1 MKPISSTSLNKY
13 NNNLSI
19 WIDVMRA
26 LAAQAVVLGH
36 LHQILF
42 IKKATNNEGEFNL
55 LIKNIIFTLSS
66 VSHEAVVVFF
76 IISGYLVGGRVIKDS
91 INKSFYFKSFIEN
104 RMTRLLIVLIPALF
118 LTALFDFVSFNDAD
132 GMGVLNSRQ
141 HFYPQWWLEVNTFG
155 LQAFITNLSFLQMIL
170 GFQFG
175 TNLSLWSL
183 SNEFWYYL
191 LLPLLMGIIFSENN
205 KKMLFILLSSCIL
218 VLFIFSSKE
227 HDPYRPVYYF
237 YNFIIWLLGA
247 LAFFI
252 NTHKRLVFSS
262 LILLLLGVLV
272 KLSLTIDTIPPD
284 LLALMKSDLL
294 IGIATIMIMSLL
306 RFIPIKILKSRAFF
320 FSGYSFSLYIIHLPL
335 FFMMISLSQS
345 LGNGLIYNTMGL
357 SYFIFLWIM
366 SNLLAWSF
374 SLMTERKTK
383 KLRRYLKNS

>member
-13 NNNLSI
+13 NNNLST

-42 IKKATNNEGEFNL
+42 INPITDNENSINL
-55 LIKNIIFTLSS
+55 LIQNVISSLSS

-91 INKSFYFKSFIEN
+91 INQSFYFKPFLKN
-104 RMTRLLIVLIPALF
+104 RITRLLIVLVPALF
-118 LTALFDFVSFNDAD
+118 LTALFDYVSFNYAD

-141 HFYPQWWLEVNTFG
+141 HFYPQWWLAVNTFG
-155 LQAFITNLSFLQMIL
+155 LQAFITNLSFFQMIL

-205 KKMLFILLSSCIL
+205 KKILFILLSSCIL
-218 VLFIFSSKE
+218 ALFIFSSKE

-247 LAFFI
+247 FAFFI
-252 NTHKRLVFSS
+252 NTHQRLVFSS
-262 LILLLLGVLV
+262 LILFLLGVLV
-272 KLSLTIDTIPPD
+272 KFSLNIDTIPSE
-284 LLALMKSDLL
+284 LLALIKSDLL
-294 IGIATIMIMSLL
+294 IGIATIMMMSLL

-335 FFMMISLSQS
+335 FFMMISLSQT
-345 LGNGLIYNTMGL
+345 LGKGLLYNPIGL
-357 SYFIFLWIM
+357 GYFIFLWIM

-374 SLMTERKTK
+374 SLLTERQTK
-383 KLRRYLKNS
+383 YLREKL